1 MGSVLYGGRGLTLTE
16 GSGGRVRDSLGREY
30 LDWFTGH
37 GALLFG
43 HRHPRLV
50 AVLEEAA
57 EGLWGVGAGFR
68 HPAREACEERL
79 AALLPR
85 GRVLW
90 ANSGAEALEGALK
103 LALLLRPGR
112 PRLLAARRA
121 FHGRTLGALG
131 LTFNPKYREPFRAFL
146 PPVEHRGAEELPA
159 AVGPDVAAVF
169 LEPLQGEG
177 GVHPLDP
184 ELGRELTRAC
194 RASGALLV
202 ADEVQSGMGR
212 CGALLASPLMGLEP
226 DAVCLAK
233 GLAGGLPAGALVWR
247 GDLGDFAPHSH
258 GSTCAGN
265 PVVCR
270 VALEAFRLLDEGLPQ
285 RGAALGEAF
294 RGRLRGLGHPAIRE
308 VRGVGLLTGVEV
320 AVPALGVVKAL
331 QDRGVLALAAGPRVV
346 RFLPSFAATEEE
358 GDRVA
363 DRFAQVLEARS

>member
-30 LDWFTGH
+30 LDWFSGH

-50 AVLEEAA
+50 AALEEAA
-57 EGLWGVGAGFR
+57 KGLWGVGAGFR

-79 AALLPR
+79 AALLPE

-90 ANSGAEALEGALK
+90 VNSGAEALEGALK

-112 PRLLAARRA
+112 TRILAARRS
-121 FHGRTLGALG
+121 FHGRTLGALS

-146 PPVEHRGAEELPA
+146 SPVEHRAVEDLPG

-169 LEPLQGEG
+169 LEPVQGEG
-177 GVHPLDP
+177 GVNPLDP
-184 ELGRELTRAC
+184 DLGRRISEAC
-194 RASGALLV
+194 GNAGALLV
-202 ADEVQSGMGR
+202 ADEVQTGMGR
-212 CGALLASPLMGLEP
+212 CGAVLTSPLAGLDP
-226 DAVCLAK
+226 HVVCLAK
-233 GLAGGLPAGALVWR
+233 GLAGGLPAGAVVWR

-258 GSTCAGN
+258 GSTCGGN

-270 VALEAFRLLDEGLPQ
+270 VALGAFRLLEEGLPE
-285 RGAALGEAF
+285 RGAALGEGF
-294 RGRLRGLGHPAIRE
+294 RGRLRDLGHPAIRE

-320 AVPALGVVKAL
+320 TVPALGVVKAL

-346 RFLPSFAATEEE
+346 RFLPPFAATEEE
-358 GDRVA
+358 GDRVV